1 MSTNY
6 IQPTN
11 VDHAGSALSSKI
23 NSLKQNAF
31 ALIQEVRDLG
41 SLSYQ
46 DLTKGIDLYE
56 ELRRFEIRLIMQALE
71 ETDGNQTHAAQL
83 LGVKLTTLH
92 EKIKRYGIDPHSI

>member
-6 IQPTN
+6 PQTRN
-11 VDHAGSALSSKI
+11 EESDSALSSKI
-23 NSLKQNAF
+23 NALKQNAF

-41 SLSYQ
+41 NLSYQ
-46 DLTKGIDLYE
+46 DLTKGIDLHE
-56 ELRRFEIRLIMQALE
+56 ELRRFEIRLIRQALE